1 MEWKDKIVVEGMYQ
15 SKKKSYGIIAIIYYC
30 IYILGLFLAGILYQK
45 GFTFGVNIIY
55 CAFFAVGVLIAL
67 IKDRSIYNLGF
78 GKEKLRINLI
88 ISLIIVVITF
98 IVIWVFSELTFT
110 KLLKQMLYYLFY
122 IAAIEEI
129 LFRGLIQNYLFGFKL
144 NKYVIFIIGAL
155 LFSFMHIPFQMF
167 VHNDVSLHYLVE
179 AIPNLIETFIA
190 HFVYCFIAYKRKD
203 ITIPIALHYAYNF
216 LGVII

>member
-1 MEWKDKIVVEGMYQ
+1 MYQ

-30 IYILGLFLAGILYQK
+30 IFLLGLFLAGILYQK

-55 CAFFAVGVLIAL
+55 CSLFAVGVLIAL
-67 IKDRSIYNLGF
+67 IKDRNIYNLGF
-78 GKEKLRINLI
+78 GREKLRTNLI

-98 IVIWVFSELTFT
+98 IVILVFSELGFSD
-110 KLLKQMLYYLFY
+110 LIKQMLYYLFY

-129 LFRGLIQNYLFGFKL
+129 LFRGLIQNYLFGFQL
-144 NKYVIFIIGAL
+144 NKYVIFVIGAL

-167 VHNDVSLHYLVE
+167 VHNNVSLHYLVE
-179 AIPNLIETFIA
+179 ALPNLIETFIS
-190 HFVYCFIAYKRKD
+190 HFIFCFVAYKRKD

>member
-1 MEWKDKIVVEGMYQ
+1 MYQ
-15 SKKKSYGIIAIIYYC
+15 PKNKSYGNIAVIFYF
-30 IYILGLFLAGILYQK
+30 ILFGGLFLAGLLYQK
-45 GFTFGVNIIY
+45 GITFGMNIIY
-55 CAFFAVGVLIAL
+55 CSLFVIGVLIAL
-67 IKDRSIYNLGF
+67 IKDRNIYNLGF
-78 GKEKLRINLI
+78 GKENLRINLI

-98 IVIWVFSELTFT
+98 IVIWIFSDLTLN
-110 KLLKQMLYYLFY
+110 KLLMQMLYYLFY

-167 VHNDVSLHYLVE
+167 VHNNVSLHYIVE
-179 AIPNLIETFIA
+179 ALPNLIETFIS
-190 HFVYCFIAYKRKD
+190 HFIYCFIAYKRKD

>member
-1 MEWKDKIVVEGMYQ
+1 MYQ
-15 SKKKSYGIIAIIYYC
+15 SKKKSYGIIAVIYYC
-30 IYILGLFLAGILYQK
+30 IYFSGLLLAGILYQK
-45 GFTFGVNIIY
+45 GFTFSVNIIY
-55 CAFFAVGVLIAL
+55 CSLFAVGVLIAL
-67 IKDRSIYNLGF
+67 IKDRNISNLGF

-98 IVIWVFSELTFT
+98 IVIWVFSDLAFN
-110 KLLKQMLYYLFY
+110 KLFKQMLYYLFY

-167 VHNDVSLHYLVE
+167 VHNNVSLNYLAE
-179 AIPNLIETFIA
+179 ALPNLIETFTH

>member
-1 MEWKDKIVVEGMYQ
+1 MYQ
-15 SKKKSYGIIAIIYYC
+15 PKKKSYGIIAIIYYC
-30 IYILGLFLAGILYQK
+30 IFSLGLFLAGALYQK
-45 GFTFGVNIIY
+45 EITFGMNIIY
-55 CAFFAVGVLIAL
+55 CSLFAVGVLIAL
-67 IKDRSIYNLGF
+67 IKDRNIYNLGF

-98 IVIWVFSELTFT
+98 IVIWVFSDLTFH
-110 KLLKQMLYYLFY
+110 KLIRQMLYYLFY

-155 LFSFMHIPFQMF
+155 LFAFMHIPFQMF
-167 VHNDVSLHYLVE
+167 VHNNVSLYYLVE

-216 LGVII
+216 LGVIV

>member
-1 MEWKDKIVVEGMYQ
+1 MYQ
-15 SKKKSYGIIAIIYYC
+15 SKKKSYGIIIIIYYC
-30 IYILGLFLAGILYQK
+30 IYFLGLFIARILYQK
-45 GFTFGVNIIY
+45 GFTFGINIIY
-55 CAFFAVGVLIAL
+55 CSLFVVGVLIAF
-67 IKDRSIYNLGF
+67 IKDRNIYNLGF
-78 GKEKLRINLI
+78 GKEKLQINLI
-88 ISLIIVVITF
+88 ISLLIVVITF
-98 IVIWVFSELTFT
+98 IVIWVFSALAFN

-144 NKYVIFIIGAL
+144 NKYMIFIIGAL

-167 VHNDVSLHYLVE
+167 VHNNVSLHYLVE
-179 AIPNLIETFIA
+179 ALPNLIETFIS